1 MSFPRSF
8 ELTRW
13 KRWAGVLLL
22 VFLSI
27 HVGSAADAAGPDQN
41 WIEPFNGSDLADW
54 DGAPGFWRVEDGVLV
69 GETTPE
75 HKVDHHSYLIWRGG
89 QVRDFELH
97 VKFRIAGRNAN
108 SGVQYRSKDL
118 GNHEVA
124 GYQCNIEPSRPGF
137 TAVLEEM
144 KDRDG
149 KRRHG
154 HLAEIGQVVRFNEN
168 GERIVVETSADAQ
181 EVNARLKPDD
191 WNELTI
197 LAEGARLRH
206 WLNGK
211 LAVDVWDEHAQLSSR
226 SGILGLQLHL
236 GPPMKVEFKEM
247 RLRNIPSASAPDAT
261 KHAAFAEPREV
272 EFTVNGKP
280 PTQTLHR
287 AAEFRGLN
295 IRMQQGETRSLGK
308 DKADNAFIRP
318 NTKGALEFIGRDT
331 QMGERPSD
339 RDRLPIPVC
348 EALQD
353 YPAIITGNDLFSASV
368 IRFELSKP
376 ARVYAWIDA
385 ENSVLRQP
393 AGETERWQRFLVDP
407 QARHTLY
414 FRDFAAGTNELRLG
428 PGHFCGAGVCP
439 LDALSDAE
447 RIIAIA
453 DGTTSPPVL
462 RVRNEYPSV
471 QKVRLSH
478 VWRDP
483 AQAALPAATDAEITL
498 QPGMNEMALPAS
510 VAREGVVYWLDADLR
525 AANASWKV
533 TAPHGKLPVPPADAS
548 VQAPV
553 VPYGAYLKLECNDD
567 AAVLGTLLRA
577 TFHQLRKLHMNTV
590 VLMRTDSPPSQ
601 LDLAQEYGLKAVVRL
616 HRIGG
621 AEQEA
626 MMKHPAVLT
635 YMIGDEPK
643 IGPKLDAH
651 IAMFAEVTKKY
662 PQFKP
667 VTCTIFDDWGTGSD
681 ADPVRIYN
689 DHLHSFDLIRLGRL
703 YSFQKLDYGVGK
715 PISYKPRLEATSIFL
730 GIEADAK
737 RDWWLV
743 PAFFG
748 QPAGA
753 PASAQYWRTPSGFE
767 MASFMHLALSH
778 RCTGILGWGTHSHQS
793 GIVQGMLFDGR
804 TMQIT
809 DEKTFAAMEA
819 FGEQF
824 TRIKPVLQAF
834 TPALIPVHRTR
845 PFALDVQA
853 RWLKTGQMA
862 VYAVNRDLENEAG
875 ADLLVL
881 IADRLVAKYKKQ
893 EIQPE
898 HFVAEISG
906 VKDALTGR
914 QIDWKTETQHNRFD
928 YIHLTDKLGPGEAR
942 LYIVSGKHEGRF
954 SEQAVPAGAREQFY
968 DKSFAPID

>member
-1 MSFPRSF
+1 MDTHKPTSEF
-8 ELTRW
+8 TRW
-13 KRWAGVLLL
+13 ASAL
-22 VFLSI
+22 FLI
-27 HVGSAADAAGPDQN
+27 IVAFQLANAADPAKPGDN
-41 WIEPFNGSDLADW
+41 WIEPFNGRDLIDW
-54 DGAPGFWRVEDGVLV
+54 DGAPSFWRVEGGVLV

-89 QVRDFELH
+89 EVRDFELR
-97 VKFRIAGRNAN
+97 VKFRIAGKSAN

-124 GYQCNIEPSRPGF
+124 GYQCNIEPSRVGF

-144 KDRDG
+144 KDREG

-154 HLAEIGQVVRFNEN
+154 HLAEVGEVVRFAAN
-168 GERIVVETSADAQ
+168 GERKVAGTTGKPA
-181 EVNARLKPDD
+181 EVNAGLMKDD
-191 WNELTI
+191 WNDLTI
-197 LAEGARLRH
+197 LADGPRLRH

-211 LAVDVWDEHAQLSSR
+211 LVVDVTDEDAHLSAR
-226 SGILGLQLHL
+226 NGLLALQLHL
-236 GPPMKVEFKEM
+236 GPPMKVEFKDM
-247 RLRNIPSASAPDAT
+247 RLRSIGAAT
-261 KHAAFAEPREV
+261 TTNAGGAATFTEPKV
-272 EFTVNGKP
+272 VTFTAQGKP
-280 PTQTLHR
+280 ATQTVYR
-287 AAEFRGLN
+287 TAEFRGLE
-295 IRMQQGETRSLGK
+295 IRMMQGETRSLGK
-308 DKADNAFIRP
+308 DKADNAFVRAHE
-318 NTKGALEFIGRDT
+318 KGALEFIGRDT
-331 QMGERPSD
+331 QMGERPED
-339 RDRLPIPVC
+339 RDRLPLLVC
-348 EALQD
+348 AALRG
-353 YPAIITGNDLFSASV
+353 YPAIITGNDLFAPSV

-393 AGETERWQRFLVDP
+393 AGEAARWQRFLVEP
-407 QARHTLY
+407 QSRHTLY
-414 FRDFAAGTNELRLG
+414 FRDFAAGANELRLG

-439 LDALSDAE
+439 LDSLSNAE
-447 RIIAIA
+447 KIIATA
-453 DGTTSPPVL
+453 DGASTPPML
-462 RVRNEYPSV
+462 RVRNEHADS
-471 QKVRLSH
+471 QKISISYA
-478 VWRDP
+478 WRDP
-483 AQAALPAATDAEITL
+483 AQSAAAPVTEKELTL
-498 QPGMNEMALPAS
+498 QPGMNEFALPA
-510 VAREGVVYWLDADLR
+510 GVVSDGIVYWLDATLSSAD
-525 AANASWKV
+525 ATWKV
-533 TAPHGKLPVPPADAS
+533 TAPHGHLPALPADAS
-548 VQAPV
+548 VQQPI

-567 AAVLGTLLRA
+567 DAVLGTLLRA

-590 VLMRTDSPPSQ
+590 VLMRTDSPASQ
-601 LDLAQEYGLKAVVRL
+601 LDLVREYGMKAVVRL

-621 AEQEA
+621 AEQES

-667 VTCTIFDDWGTGSD
+667 VTCTIFDDWGTGSE
-681 ADPVRIYN
+681 ADPDRIYN
-689 DHLHSFDLIRLGRL
+689 DHLTGFDLIRLGRL

-715 PISYKPRLEATSIFL
+715 PISYKPRLDATSIFL

-753 PASAQYWRTPSGFE
+753 PAAAQYWRTPTGFE
-767 MASFMHLALSH
+767 MANFMHLALSH

-804 TMQIT
+804 TMQVANK
-809 DEKTFAAMEA
+809 ETFAAMQV

-824 TRIKPVLQAF
+824 TRIKPVLRAF

-862 VYAVNRDLENEAG
+862 VYAVNRDLENEANT
-875 ADLLVL
+875 DLLVL

-893 EIQPE
+893 EIQPQA
-898 HFVAEISG
+898 FVAEIDS
-906 VKDALTGR
+906 VKDAFTGNAA
-914 QIDWKTETQHNRFD
+914 DWKTETQHNRFD
-928 YIHLTDKLGPGEAR
+928 YLHLTDKLAPGEAR
-942 LYIVSGKHEGRF
+942 LYLVSGKDQGRF
-954 SEQAVPAGAREQFY
+954 SEKAVPPGAREQFY
-968 DKSFAPID
+968 DKDFAPID